1 MRTLRCVDRKFRQQV
16 KFYSGSPDEDDD
28 RKWMEKERLH
38 SMAAHYGHSCPMP
51 RKYIHWHPRGLWI
64 PKSKPI
70 FPDGPPDAE
79 DGFYPDSKDGF
90 YPDGPPDSKDGFYPV
105 VTFDFYDMVC
115 NPSFSVFLDQT
126 ISRDDPSFSV
136 VSDQT
141 ISRDDDGSPPRFLKE
156 SLLMRYWKPYWRP
169 II

>member
-1 MRTLRCVDRKFRQQV
+1 MK
-16 KFYSGSPDEDDD
+16 
-28 RKWMEKERLH
+28 KERLH
-38 SMAAHYGHSCPMP
+38 AMAAHYWHSCPIP
-51 RKYIHWHPRGLWI
+51 KKYIDWHAREYAKWQ
-64 PKSKPI
+64 PI

-79 DGFYPDSKDGF
+79 E
-90 YPDGPPDSKDGFYPV
+90 DSKDGFYPV